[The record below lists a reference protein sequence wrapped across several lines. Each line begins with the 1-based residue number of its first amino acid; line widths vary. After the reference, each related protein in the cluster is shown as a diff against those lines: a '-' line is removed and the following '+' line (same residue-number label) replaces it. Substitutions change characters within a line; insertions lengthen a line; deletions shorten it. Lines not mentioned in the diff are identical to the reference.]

1 MTSSLIELTGLMTL
15 QLLYGGPAGE
25 NLRFLVALL
34 GGRGDDLVP
43 TLHPQ
48 SGKDALHFQ
57 ASGIIGGLNFQVL
70 PGCRPAEQHTPSVLK
85 YLAGRQRLRAGM
97 LARG

>member
-1 MTSSLIELTGLMTL
+1 MTL

-34 GGRGDDLVP
+34 GGRGNDLAP

-48 SGKDALHFQ
+48 SGKLLKHLQ
-57 ASGIIGGLNFQVL
+57 MSGSIIGGLSFYVL
-70 PGCRPAEQHTPSVLK
+70 PGCRSGNVPRLLQC
-85 YLAGRQRLRAGM
+85 LAGEHV
-97 LARG
+97 